1 MPKTSKKR
9 SHKQGTG
16 NERARTRADQEV
28 TTSNCESAKQLMIR
42 EIRESSCEINFS
54 CSKKEPRSLAAKIY
68 KSKTLQAARRRPN
81 TNV

>member
-28 TTSNCESAKQLMIR
+28 TTSNGESAKQVVIR
-42 EIRESSCEINFS
+42 ETFFLFEGFFA
-54 CSKKEPRSLAAKIY
+54 LAKGHG
-68 KSKTLQAARRRPN
+68 LRFFFDDME
-81 TNV
+81 